1 MIRLSDRPT
10 VSMRA
15 TVLLSCL
22 LWLSGCDPS
31 GTSQTESDPVLDPDR
46 DRVSGSAFIQET
58 ASATPERRQER
69 AVAEILGGNVPVS
82 VRERHP
88 VRLDLGGGRSV
99 TIHVTGDYLSVGS
112 DSDFV
117 RMPLT
122 LPSARQIAREW
133 GMYLPTTAMV
143 DAIYE
148 QADLR
153 LDPQPMTPGPE
164 MSSNAYY
171 LAHQQMIETQRAG
184 RAPGGLIAGHK
195 KDIVATVR
203 LDSQPGRIAIY
214 GWHTAVG
221 EPIQPL
227 SLVHHDRYEDYSHGL
242 RLIHPVAQTDS
253 GDVRL
258 DDLFPGME
266 RWSW

>member
-1 MIRLSDRPT
+1 MIPVRFLL
-10 VSMRA
+10 
-15 TVLLSCL
+15 LLSCL
-22 LWLSGCDPS
+22 WVVTGCDPS
-31 GTSQTESDPVLDPDR
+31 GTLQTGSDPVLEPDQAPP
-46 DRVSGSAFIQET
+46 SGSAFIQAT
-58 ASATPERRQER
+58 TSVTPEQRQER
-69 AVAEILGGNVPVS
+69 AVTEILGGNVPAS
-82 VRERHP
+82 VRELHP
-88 VRLDLGGGRSV
+88 VRLDVGGGRSV
-99 TIHVTGDYLSVGS
+99 IIRVTGDYMSVGS

-133 GMYLPTTAMV
+133 GMLLPTTSMV

-171 LAHQQMIETQRAG
+171 QAHQQMIETQRDG
-184 RAPGGLIAGHK
+184 RALGGLIAGHK

-242 RLIHPVAQTDS
+242 RLIHPVAESDS
-253 GDVRL
+253 GEVQL
-258 DDLFPGME
+258 DDVFPGIE